1 MTRNDQTET
10 ANSRSPASGL
20 LDADF
25 GKYIDAD
32 EEMRRIVEELCAG
45 SIAYQAAVK
54 RRDAAWEICLKNPPH
69 R

>member
-1 MTRNDQTET
+1 MTRPAQTTT

-32 EEMRRIVEELCAG
+32 EEVRQIVEELCAG
-45 SIAYQAAVK
+45 STAYQSAVK